1 MHICIK
7 YNGSCMEYSKFCKKF
22 TILKK
27 KKKKI
32 SSDIGSYDKML
43 KISRLI
49 PFSKNEFPL
58 YIHNFIYK
66 NRKFSGWMNPLM
78 KNNTQQTAFALEFN
92 LIRLN
97 FINIYFLYQTFSPIK
112 LRDEKIYIYFKRNVF
127 STFTS
132 YIIQIKKKKNL
143 KYIYRK
149 KKILQKIRVTI
160 LKVSFHSSK

>member
-1 MHICIK
+1 
-7 YNGSCMEYSKFCKKF
+7 MEYSKFCKKF

-27 KKKKI
+27 KKKKNI
-32 SSDIGSYDKML
+32 QRYWQLRQNAKNFTLDSVL
-43 KISRLI
+43 KKRIFI
-49 PFSKNEFPL
+49 V
-58 YIHNFIYK
+58 YTQTFIYK

-97 FINIYFLYQTFSPIK
+97 FINIYFQYQTFSPIK
-112 LRDEKIYIYFKRNVF
+112 LRDEKIYIYFKRNIF

-132 YIIQIKKKKNL
+132 YIIQIKKKKKNL

-149 KKILQKIRVTI
+149 KKKILQKIRVAI

>member
-1 MHICIK
+1 
-7 YNGSCMEYSKFCKKF
+7 
-22 TILKK
+22 
-27 KKKKI
+27 
-32 SSDIGSYDKML
+32 
-43 KISRLI
+43 
-49 PFSKNEFPL
+49 
-58 YIHNFIYK
+58 
-66 NRKFSGWMNPLM
+66 MNPLM
-78 KNNTQQTAFALEFN
+78 KNNKQQTAFALEFN

-132 YIIQIKKKKNL
+132 YIIQIKKKKKNL

-149 KKILQKIRVTI
+149 KKKILQKIRVAI

>member
-1 MHICIK
+1 
-7 YNGSCMEYSKFCKKF
+7 
-22 TILKK
+22 
-27 KKKKI
+27 
-32 SSDIGSYDKML
+32 
-43 KISRLI
+43 
-49 PFSKNEFPL
+49 
-58 YIHNFIYK
+58 
-66 NRKFSGWMNPLM
+66 MNPLM

-149 KKILQKIRVTI
+149 KKILQKIRP
-160 LKVSFHSSK
+160 F